1 MTVIGDRCMRV
12 DAIAK
17 VTGRARYTDDYM
29 MAGMCYA
36 KYVRSPIAHGY
47 ADNIDC
53 DEARSLPGVLAIFT
67 WEDIPD
73 ITFATAGHAWT
84 TAMPWLLSLQEMS

>member
-1 MTVIGDRCMRV
+1 MEAREATATGESCMRV

-17 VTGRARYTDDYM
+17 VTGRARYTDDYV

-47 ADNIDC
+47 AV
-53 DEARSLPGVLAIFT
+53 SK
-67 WEDIPD
+67 
-73 ITFATAGHAWT
+73 FAGRTGDFYLGRCA
-84 TAMPWLLSLQEMS
+84 